1 MDTSRADVPQG
12 IASRARKGTMNILAH
27 VASREGH
34 HAVTLRTGAATRTLN
49 IAPKPTGP
57 GSSVSGG
64 ELLFLALATCYCNDL
79 YREAARRGVG
89 VEAVKVEVSGVFG
102 AEGQPATDIRYDVRI
117 VGWASDE
124 ELRSLAQAT
133 DQLAEVQAT
142 LRASVPVVLQAIQV
156 VSRA

>member
-57 GSSVSGG
+57 GSSVSCKAFPTLGLVLHI
-64 ELLFLALATCYCNDL
+64 ELKAQRFEN
-79 YREAARRGVG
+79 RRPQG
-89 VEAVKVEVSGVFG
+89 AVLEFADSVF
-102 AEGQPATDIRYDVRI
+102 
-117 VGWASDE
+117 
-124 ELRSLAQAT
+124 
-133 DQLAEVQAT
+133 
-142 LRASVPVVLQAIQV
+142 
-156 VSRA
+156 